1 MTKQIAGVD
10 KLPDVRIIPNKTSI
24 SGDQGMLYVI
34 QPTEGKWKGASISLR
49 NYSNSD
55 TESKAR
61 WTIDINIKKQDDSV
75 KLWRMNK
82 FELKFQ

>member
-1 MTKQIAGVD
+1 M
-10 KLPDVRIIPNKTSI
+10 
-24 SGDQGMLYVI
+24 
-34 QPTEGKWKGASISLR
+34 KGASISLR

-61 WTIDINIKKQDDSV
+61 WTIDINIKKLDDGV
-75 KLWRMNK
+75 KLWNKDK

>member
-1 MTKQIAGVD
+1 MDFLGCFVSAPVWDERYQK
-10 KLPDVRIIPNKTSI
+10 RS
-24 SGDQGMLYVI
+24 MYVI
-34 QPTEGKWKGASISLR
+34 QPTERKLKGASINLR
-49 NYSNSD
+49 NFSDSD